1 MSKFLDRIKNAFED
15 SKEDNTKKESP
26 KKKAPK
32 PAWKN
37 PLDSMP
43 TANGSNRYAP
53 PGRFEELEAE
63 VAEKNNII
71 AEENPRPEEEAAQ
84 WFTDEE
90 DGQDYEGSPVEEEK
104 KSMHQKMYEI
114 ATARYNPFS
123 LGGSENCD
131 SDISCNIGGSEEVH
145 K

>member
-1 MSKFLDRIKNAFED
+1 MSKFLDRIKNSFED

-26 KKKAPK
+26 KKKAPE

-104 KSMHQKMYEI
+104 SMHQKMYEI

-131 SDISCNIGGSEEVH
+131 SDVSCNIGGSEEAH